1 MRGITGQCAPH
12 LFSAHLFLYLKD
24 ASRRPVSHT
33 QLGRRRA
40 CAGYGGYMRKT
51 KEPET
56 INAFLGAGTS
66 IEGTIEFNN
75 TVRLDGNVK
84 GKIHSNQGTVII
96 GEKAV
101 VNAEIIVDVAI
112 IMGEVNGT
120 IDAKEKIEVY
130 SPGRVVGD
138 IQAPVVLIESG
149 VIFNGNCSMKT

>member
-1 MRGITGQCAPH
+1 
-12 LFSAHLFLYLKD
+12 
-24 ASRRPVSHT
+24 
-33 QLGRRRA
+33 
-40 CAGYGGYMRKT
+40 MRKT
-51 KEPET
+51 KEPGT
-56 INAFLGAGTS
+56 INTFLGAGTN

-101 VNAEIIVDVAI
+101 VNAKIIVNIAI

-130 SPGRVVGD
+130 LPGRVVGD

>member
-1 MRGITGQCAPH
+1 
-12 LFSAHLFLYLKD
+12 
-24 ASRRPVSHT
+24 
-33 QLGRRRA
+33 
-40 CAGYGGYMRKT
+40 MRKT

-56 INAFLGAGTS
+56 INTFLGASTS

-120 IDAKEKIEVY
+120 INAKGKIEIY

-149 VIFNGNCSMKT
+149 VIFNGNCSMKA